1 MIHIHEKQGTLVCW
15 AMVSMAFLCLFPLGC
30 KKRAPIVGKA
40 PQESVFTNRM
50 NDAAYVGALQ
60 KNRDE
65 QAVKAGE
72 RTVIVTQMQA
82 CIERVKATLPK
93 DADEAAL
100 KAALAKDDEWRK
112 LEPQNAKA
120 IEDIQQVLGEA
131 RQKVRQRMLEE
142 SRAVKAV
149 AEGKAMAVDQ
159 TAGK

>member
-1 MIHIHEKQGTLVCW
+1 MSHVVEIKTEV
-15 AMVSMAFLCLFPLGC
+15 
-30 KKRAPIVGKA
+30 
-40 PQESVFTNRM
+40 
-50 NDAAYVGALQ
+50 
-60 KNRDE
+60 RDE

-112 LEPQNAKA
+112 FEPQNAKA

-142 SRAVKAV
+142 SRAVKVV